1 MAVAI
6 ARRMG
11 RSIFWQVVIALV
23 AGALFGW
30 LLPESAEAFKPL
42 GDSFIKLIKMVIAP
56 LVFLIVVH
64 GITANANLRHVGRL
78 VGKAIL
84 YFEVV
89 SVAALLLG
97 LVVSLLTGLGSHT
110 QLHIDD
116 SQSALA
122 NASHGAHM
130 NSLVDFLTGLIPD
143 TFIGAFADGD
153 VLQVLVLSV
162 LFGVALAL
170 SGDKVRPIVTL
181 IDQLSTVMFR
191 MMGILVRAAPLGVFG
206 SVAYMVGHYGLGSLS
221 NLAGFLVLY
230 FATCLIFIVV
240 VLGAIAAFCG
250 VSLKKLVVYLRTELG
265 IVFGTTASDVVLPQI
280 MSKLEW
286 LGVGRSTVG
295 LVIPTGYSFNLD
307 GFSIYITMAVVFI
320 AHFTGTPLS
329 GGDLA
334 LILAVSM
341 VTSKGAHG
349 VPGSAIVILAATLS
363 AIPSLPV
370 AALAVILP
378 IDWFIGIARALTNV
392 LGNCVATIAIGKW
405 ERDFDVAQAQRVLN
419 GEMPYRAHEVQQGQT

>member
-1 MAVAI
+1 MGTAVG
-6 ARRMG
+6 RRFG
-11 RSIFWQVVIALV
+11 RSIFWQVVIALI
-23 AGALFGW
+23 AGALLGW
-30 LLPESAEAFKPL
+30 LLPETAATFKPL

-64 GITANANLRHVGRL
+64 GITSNSNLRHVGRL
-78 VGKAIL
+78 VGKTII

-89 SVAALLLG
+89 TIFALILG
-97 LVVSLLTGLGSHT
+97 LVVSLLTGIGSHT
-110 QLHIDD
+110 HIQLDEGE
-116 SQSALA
+116 SALEA
-122 NASHGAHM
+122 ATHGAHM
-130 NSLVDFLTGLIPD
+130 NSLVDFLTGLIPN

-153 VLQVLVLSV
+153 VLQVLILSV
-162 LFGVALAL
+162 LFGVALTL
-170 SGDKVRPIVTL
+170 SGEKGRPIVDL
-181 IDQLSTVMFR
+181 IDRLSTVMFR
-191 MMGILVRAAPLGVFG
+191 MMGILVRAAPVGVFG
-206 SVAYMVGHYGLGSLS
+206 SVAYMVGNYGLDSLS
-221 NLAGFLVLY
+221 HLVGFLALY

-240 VLGAIAAFCG
+240 VLGAISGFCG
-250 VSLKKLVVYLRTELG
+250 VSLKKLVVYLRAELG
-265 IVFGTTASDVVLPQI
+265 IVFGTTASDVVLPQL

-320 AHFTGTPLS
+320 AQFTGTALS
-329 GGDLA
+329 TVDLV
-334 LILAVSM
+334 LIIAVAM

-378 IDWFIGIARALTNV
+378 IDWFVGIARALTNV

-405 ERDFDVAQAQRVLN
+405 EGDFDRARAQRVLD
-419 GEMPYRAHEVQQGQT
+419 GEMPYHVDMKAHE